1 MSVKLN
7 IPVYAVK
14 FNLQEYIDNQ
24 LLYPNVFDRAMQSE
38 MYMDKTDKDG
48 RYYLQSEYDS
58 MRYFDIKDGDYI
70 VYTGDHSV
78 QVVRKK
84 KYHKLYKQYEAGE

>member
-1 MSVKLN
+1 MSIKLN

-14 FNLQEYIDNQ
+14 FNLQDYIHNQ
-24 LLYPNVFDRAMQSE
+24 LLYPNVFDRAMESE
-38 MYMDKTDKDG
+38 MWWNKSDKDG

-58 MRYFDIKDGDYI
+58 FRYFDIEDGDYI
-70 VYTGDHSV
+70 IYTGKHSV

-84 KYHKLYKQYEAGE
+84 KYDKLYEQYEVKE